1 MHYWVKVVYVSSP
14 ILEKSSRFSSPV
26 LGIGSIGSPVH
37 FWETCSIGSKDQ
49 YWEKVLVSQDQNW
62 EKVIL

>member
-26 LGIGSIGSPVH
+26 LGIGSIGS
-37 FWETCSIGSKDQ
+37 K
-49 YWEKVLVSQDQNW
+49 DQNW
-62 EKVIL
+62 EKVLL